1 MKLLHIAASPKSEEQ
16 SSGKRV
22 ANAFVDAYL
31 KKHEQVQFRYIDL
44 HTLEIPAMTKELLEA
59 FESGK
64 AQCEREQQAL
74 QIYDSLCNEFIA
86 ADRYVISFPNWNLT
100 APPVLVSY
108 ILAVIRAGKAF
119 RYTEQG

>member
-31 KKHEQVQFRYIDL
+31 KKHEQVQFRYLDL

-74 QIYDSLCNEFIA
+74 QIYDSLCN
-86 ADRYVISFPNWNLT
+86 
-100 APPVLVSY
+100 
-108 ILAVIRAGKAF
+108 
-119 RYTEQG
+119 

>member
-31 KKHEQVQFRYIDL
+31 KKHEQAQFRYIDL

-108 ILAVIRAGKAF
+108 ILAVIRA
-119 RYTEQG
+119 

>member
-44 HTLEIPAMTKELLEA
+44 HTLEIPARQKSCWKLLKAVRRSVKENNKHYKYMILYA
-59 FESGK
+59 M
-64 AQCEREQQAL
+64 
-74 QIYDSLCNEFIA
+74 
-86 ADRYVISFPNWNLT
+86 NL
-100 APPVLVSY
+100 
-108 ILAVIRAGKAF
+108 
-119 RYTEQG
+119 